1 MCMNLLK
8 PIRPDHILSYLR
20 AAIGLGGIA
29 GEMNWRMDMMFFRL
43 LKPFA
48 LGVSEAGLST
58 GITYDDDPE
67 SPRSRAYDRGRNLGD
82 LLSGR
87 R

>member
-1 MCMNLLK
+1 
-8 PIRPDHILSYLR
+8 
-20 AAIGLGGIA
+20 
-29 GEMNWRMDMMFFRL
+29 MMFFRL